1 MLTNIFSVVD
11 GEIVQ
16 ADELLSMSRKT
27 PDTPVPGP
35 SPEPGP
41 EPGPAPVEHSVVI
54 GGKKYR
60 TVTMPDGREWLAEN
74 LALMLDN
81 FTSGEL
87 HGSDTVPM
95 ADWYA
100 FSREEYE
107 DFGLFYNWP
116 AIMYLDEH
124 RDELFPG
131 WRVPSIDELETLVA
145 SVDTWTQLGVVGWDD
160 CTDDYE
166 FSMIPAGF
174 GNTSG
179 ADRFMSKGGPGILG
193 GTAVLSSRTAP
204 DPEHAPVSF
213 VMWFSKNGNRVAY
226 PMSFQFSLRL
236 VKDA

>member
-16 ADELLSMSRKT
+16 ADELLSMSIKT
-27 PDTPVPGP
+27 PDTPAPGP

-81 FTSGEL
+81 FTSGEAL
-87 HGSDTVPM
+87 GSATVPM

-100 FSREEYE
+100 FSREENE
-107 DFGLFYNWP
+107 DLGLLYNWP
-116 AIMYLDEH
+116 AVMYMDEH

-145 SVDTWTQLGVVGWDD
+145 SVDNWTQLGIVGWKD

-166 FSMIPAGF
+166 FSMMPAGLENQSYGATRF
-174 GNTSG
+174 VNKGN
-179 ADRFMSKGGPGILG
+179 A
-193 GTAVLSSRTAP
+193 AVLTSRTAP
-204 DPEHAPVSF
+204 DPEHTPENF
-213 VMWFSKNGNRVAY
+213 IMWFPGDGRNSY
-226 PMSFQFSLRL
+226 PMACQFSLRL

>member
-27 PDTPVPGP
+27 PDIPAPGP

-81 FTSGEL
+81 FTSGEAL
-87 HGSDTVPM
+87 GSATVPM

-107 DFGLFYNWP
+107 NFGLFYNWP
-116 AIMYLDEH
+116 AVMYMDEH

-145 SVDTWTQLGVVGWDD
+145 SVDTWTQLGVVGWED

-166 FSMIPAGF
+166 FSMIPAGL
-174 GNTSG
+174 GNQSYG
-179 ADRFMSKGGPGILG
+179 VQRFMSKGG
-193 GTAVLSSRTAP
+193 TAVLTSRTAP
-204 DPEHAPVSF
+204 DPEHTPTNDI
-213 VMWFSKNGNRVAY
+213 MWFKESGSRSNY
-226 PMSFQFSLRL
+226 PMAFQFSLRL

>member
-27 PDTPVPGP
+27 PDTPV
-35 SPEPGP
+35 PGP

-81 FTSGEL
+81 FTSGDEL
-87 HGSDTVPM
+87 NGSFTVPM

-107 DFGLFYNWP
+107 NFGLFYNWP
-116 AIMYLDEH
+116 AVMYLDEH

-174 GNTSG
+174 GHMSG
-179 ADRFMSKGGPGILG
+179 PNRFMSKGGPGILG
-193 GTAVLSSRTAP
+193 GTTVLSSRTAP
-204 DPEHAPVSF
+204 DPEHTPTSYI
-213 VMWFSKNGNRVAY
+213 MWFPYDGKRNSY
-226 PMSFQFSLRL
+226 PMAYQFSLRL